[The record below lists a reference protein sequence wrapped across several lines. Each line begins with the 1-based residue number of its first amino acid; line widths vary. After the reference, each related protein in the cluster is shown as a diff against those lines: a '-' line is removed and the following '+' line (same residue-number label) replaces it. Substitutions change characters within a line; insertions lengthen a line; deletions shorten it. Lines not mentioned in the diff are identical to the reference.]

1 MQAWAQ
7 PHCNKDA
14 DTVSF
19 RRYTQVQ
26 PAFISSDNI
35 CAGAFLFLTLAA
47 AYLGFS
53 ALQIPQVN
61 DKVLHFIAFFLL
73 TIAFY
78 FILDTT
84 RRRVLNLTL
93 LVVTFSLGLGSEL
106 IQGALPNG
114 RNFDPIDIA
123 ANVVGSL
130 AALGLCSVY
139 HKRMLERKRRKKG
152 YGVVP
157 QEGEDDLEL
166 GGQEV
171 GVVNTHD
178 DDEAWDDMGEESGEG
193 DEGMPALNSGGGG
206 EEENAKK

>member
-1 MQAWAQ
+1 M
-7 PHCNKDA
+7 
-14 DTVSF
+14 
-19 RRYTQVQ
+19 
-26 PAFISSDNI
+26 
-35 CAGAFLFLTLAA
+35 LAA

-61 DKVLHFIAFFLL
+61 DKVLHSITFFLL

-93 LVVTFSLGLGSEL
+93 LVVTFFLALGSEL

-114 RNFDPIDIA
+114 RNLDPLDIA
-123 ANVVGSL
+123 ANVGGSL

-139 HKRMLERKRRKKG
+139 HKRMLERKRRRKG

-171 GVVNTHD
+171 GVANTHD

-193 DEGMPALNSGGGG
+193 DEGRPALNGGSGG